1 MDTDD
6 KLAIEL
12 KHRLELYRSHSSLII
27 KGAAIY
33 LTIAGISATL
43 IFDKPSLQDQDIAL
57 LVFVF
62 SMTVLAGIA
71 SSIAFHWMIKNQKRV
86 DAIGSELGLNV
97 TGLAGGLYLL
107 LVAFL
112 GIIFVLVSFIIL
124 ATIQSN

>member
-1 MDTDD
+1 
-6 KLAIEL
+6 
-12 KHRLELYRSHSSLII
+12 
-27 KGAAIY
+27 
-33 LTIAGISATL
+33 
-43 IFDKPSLQDQDIAL
+43 
-57 LVFVF
+57 
-62 SMTVLAGIA
+62 
-71 SSIAFHWMIKNQKRV
+71 MIKNQKRV